1 MPVRRPV
8 LLAAAAALLAPLL
21 VAAPASSAAPDVD
34 PAAVPASVQTSAAR
48 PAAEASGV
56 RVAAHRVTTSD
67 GVRLSA
73 VVLTPTGHGDGPH
86 PLVLAPSSWAL
97 NSLEYVGG
105 GARLAAERGVVV
117 VSYTSRGFWESG
129 GQIQVAGPRD
139 VQDASELIDWA
150 VATQGADAER
160 VGMVG
165 ISYGAGISLLTA
177 AADDRVDAV
186 AAMSGWADLEAS
198 LLPNGTIS
206 EQAAALLLTS
216 ALFTGRAGPELRAA
230 QRAYLTGDF
239 APVLEFA
246 PSRSAATKVDRL
258 NAHGTAVLI
267 AHAWTDGIFPP
278 SQMVDLYGALT
289 GPKRLEIAPGD
300 HATAELPGAVG
311 LPDET
316 WDSVGRWVGEHVV
329 GEATGIDDEPPVRLR
344 TANTGAWTSYADWE
358 SATTS
363 TEALDLGPHVRTW
376 RNPLPT
382 GDAVVGAPGGWTRTV
397 AARRYTVADSGTVL
411 VSGVL
416 QGLGLPTT
424 ASVPLVDRSGA
435 MVWYTARQ
443 ASTTT
448 VQGAPRVRFDVAPQ
462 ASTTTLFAYL
472 YDVDAFGT
480 GSLMTHKALTVG
492 AGTTEV
498 DLELEPTSWRVA
510 AGHHVVLVVDGVD
523 PRYRSTSVAG
533 TTVTV
538 TPGTDP
544 ALELPRG

>member
-8 LLAAAAALLAPLL
+8 RRPVRVVVAAAALLAPL
-21 VAAPASSAAPDVD
+21 VAAAPASSAVPDV
-34 PAAVPASVQTSAAR
+34 PSSVQTSAAR
-48 PAAEASGV
+48 PAAEAAGV
-56 RVAAHRVTTSD
+56 SVAAHRVTMSD
-67 GVRLSA
+67 GVALSA
-73 VVLTPTGHGDGPH
+73 VVLTPTGHGPGPH

-129 GQIQVAGPRD
+129 GRIQVAGPRD
-139 VQDASELIDWA
+139 VADASELLDWA

-160 VGMVG
+160 VGMLG

-177 AADDRVDAV
+177 AEDDRVDAV

-258 NAHGTAVLI
+258 NANGTAVLI

-278 SQMVDLYGALT
+278 SQMIDLYGALT
-289 GPKRLEIAPGD
+289 GPKRLELAPGD

-329 GEATGIDDEPPVRLR
+329 GAETGIDDEPPVRLQ
-344 TANTGAWTSYADWE
+344 TANTGGWTSYPDWA
-358 SATTS
+358 SATSATQ
-363 TEALDLGPHVRTW
+363 ALDLGPHVTSW

-382 GDAVVGAPGGWTRTV
+382 GDAVAGAPAGWTRSV
-397 AARRYTVADSGTVL
+397 AARRFTVADSGTVL
-411 VSGVL
+411 VSGAL
-416 QGLGLPTT
+416 QGIGLPTT
-424 ASVPLVDRSGA
+424 ASIPLVDRSGA

-448 VQGAPRVRFDVAPQ
+448 VQGTPRVRFDVRPQ
-462 ASTTTLFAYL
+462 ASRTTLFAYL
-472 YDVDAFGT
+472 YDVDPWGT
-480 GSLMTHKALTVG
+480 GALMTHEPVTVG
-492 AGTTEV
+492 GGTTAV

-533 TTVTV
+533 TSVV
-538 TPGTDP
+538 FTPGTDP
-544 ALELPRG
+544 TLDVPRA